1 MKKIFTYLIL
11 SILVFASCSR
21 SYVTKYDFG
30 FDREELRFLAKDT
43 ASYFMVYGE
52 GKWNLRMCEEAAWV
66 NVDKFSGQG
75 TTQVNVRIQKNT
87 GVARDVELIAS
98 YDDGREK
105 TLIISQEA
113 ATSISN
119 AYTISRSE
127 LNLLKIGRDFAIP
140 STANFIAESLPDL
153 QYWVE
158 YDNEQKDWLE
168 DVKFNYS
175 DVTFSVKENTQD
187 AARTAYLR
195 WTFPRAH
202 WENQDTMSVKI
213 VQSSLLP
220 RIELDES
227 YSLDSEGRDSLKIP
241 AKINW
246 DVELYDFDLS
256 SFTVSEGVKGEYS
269 KSGNYLALI
278 AEPNTSRDVHNFDLE
293 WNVRYG
299 ADVVSSAS
307 TNLVQ
312 NFYIPPVHLT
322 PNGEY
327 ANCYMLND
335 TEESYYSIDVR
346 LVSGEKP
353 ADDIVSAAVLWE
365 TSLGLVNK
373 CIYDPETN
381 KLFVGKAKN
390 AKGNAVIKLMAAD
403 GTIRWSYHFWMTD
416 AGAALSDITIGGI
429 EFMDRNVGALS
440 NISPVANE
448 TDAAGLYYQWG
459 RKDPFPAP
467 TALNASS
474 GSISMLQVYPEGAV
488 SVEVQ
493 QNGVEFQTTIK
504 NPGKYYWGS
513 ANKGAQDWC
522 KTHYDEYWSTTEK
535 TDLDPCPY
543 GYVVPDKSQME
554 TFVSKISS
562 STTHGFIIKDDNNK
576 ENYFCKGGYFRR
588 KQSTTHFA
596 HVGQEPHCWT
606 TGTGENTETS
616 ADAKTDEDKVYRGS
630 YATGASSGKNV
641 VLYARRW
648 GCNIR
653 CVKQTKTDE

>member
-21 SYVTKYDFG
+21 SYVTNYDFG

-168 DVKFNYS
+168 DLKFNYS

-429 EFMDRNVGALS
+429 EFMDRNVGAIANS
-440 NISPVANE
+440 EPVDGE
-448 TDAAGLYYQWG
+448 SDAAGMFYQWG
-459 RKDPFPAP
+459 RKDPFPSP
-467 TALNASS
+467 TNLKAAN
-474 GSISMLQVYPEGAV
+474 GVISEVYPSGAV
-488 SVEVQ
+488 KLTVAQSGVTLQKAIENPSV
-493 QNGVEFQTTIK
+493 F
-504 NPGKYYWGS
+504 YWG
-513 ANKGAQDWC
+513 NNNVGAEDWC
-522 KTHYDEYWSTTEK
+522 STQNDGFWNTAEK
-535 TDLDPCPY
+535 TNVDPCPY
-543 GYVVPDKSQME
+543 GYVVPDQSQLQTMINAYSKSASYGNILKCDDGTE
-554 TFVSKISS
+554 NYISS
-562 STTHGFIIKDDNNK
+562 AGWM
-576 ENYFCKGGYFRR
+576 RR
-588 KQSTTHFA
+588 KLHDTSQYA
-596 HVGQEPHCWT
+596 HTGQYPHCWST
-606 TGTGENTETS
+606 TSGVVDDDCKGSISMEKITS
-616 ADAKTDEDKVYRGS
+616 LKA
-630 YATGASSGKNV
+630 N
-641 VLYARRW
+641 ARRW
-648 GCNIR
+648 GGTIR
-653 CVKQTKTDE
+653 CVKQTKTEE

>member
-1 MKKIFTYLIL
+1 MDSKMKKIFTYLIL

-21 SYVTKYDFG
+21 SYVTNYDFG

-299 ADVVSSAS
+299 ADVVSSAT

-429 EFMDRNVGALS
+429 EFMDRNVGAIANS
-440 NISPVANE
+440 APVDGE
-448 TDAAGLYYQWG
+448 SDAAGMFYQWG
-459 RKDPFPAP
+459 RKDPFPSP
-467 TALNASS
+467 TNLKTAN
-474 GSISMLQVYPEGAV
+474 GVISEVYPSGAV
-488 SVEVQ
+488 KLTVAQSGVTLQKAIENPSV
-493 QNGVEFQTTIK
+493 F
-504 NPGKYYWGS
+504 YWG
-513 ANKGAQDWC
+513 NNNVGAEDWC
-522 KTHYDEYWSTTEK
+522 STQNDGFWNTAEK
-535 TDLDPCPY
+535 TNVDPCPY
-543 GYVVPDKSQME
+543 GYVVPDQSQLQTMINAYSKSASYGNILKCDDGTE
-554 TFVSKISS
+554 NYISS
-562 STTHGFIIKDDNNK
+562 AGWM
-576 ENYFCKGGYFRR
+576 RR
-588 KQSTTHFA
+588 KLHDTSQYA
-596 HVGQEPHCWT
+596 HTGQYPHCWST
-606 TGTGENTETS
+606 TSGVVDDDCKGSISMEKITS
-616 ADAKTDEDKVYRGS
+616 LKA
-630 YATGASSGKNV
+630 N
-641 VLYARRW
+641 ARRW
-648 GCNIR
+648 GGTIR

>member
-21 SYVTKYDFG
+21 SYVTNYDFG

-299 ADVVSSAS
+299 ADVVSSAT

-429 EFMDRNVGALS
+429 EFMDRNVGAIANS
-440 NISPVANE
+440 APVDGE
-448 TDAAGLYYQWG
+448 SDAAGMFYQWG
-459 RKDPFPAP
+459 RKDPFPSP
-467 TALNASS
+467 TNLKTAN
-474 GSISMLQVYPEGAV
+474 GVISEVYPSGAV
-488 SVEVQ
+488 KLTVAQSGVTLQKAIENPSV
-493 QNGVEFQTTIK
+493 F
-504 NPGKYYWGS
+504 YWG
-513 ANKGAQDWC
+513 NNNVGAEDWC
-522 KTHYDEYWSTTEK
+522 STQNDGFWNTAEK
-535 TDLDPCPY
+535 TNVDPCPY
-543 GYVVPDKSQME
+543 GYVVPDQSQLQTMINAYSKSASYGNILKCDDGTE
-554 TFVSKISS
+554 NYISS
-562 STTHGFIIKDDNNK
+562 AGWM
-576 ENYFCKGGYFRR
+576 RR
-588 KQSTTHFA
+588 KLHDTSQYA
-596 HVGQEPHCWT
+596 HTGQYPHCWST
-606 TGTGENTETS
+606 TSGVVDDDCKGSISMEKITS
-616 ADAKTDEDKVYRGS
+616 LKA
-630 YATGASSGKNV
+630 N
-641 VLYARRW
+641 ARRW
-648 GCNIR
+648 GGTIR